1 MPGSASTPAIQ
12 PNGIAILI
20 HAGMQA
26 TYPSGCGIAQ
36 GVPIGADGDP
46 TKTLIMDIDLMW

>member
-26 TYPSGCGIAQ
+26 TDPSGCGIAQ